1 MSISVFKRYELKY
14 ILSRKQYNNIIQEI
28 QQRLIP
34 DKYGKTTIQ
43 SLYFDRD
50 DNLLIRRSIEKL
62 AYKEK
67 LRLRSY
73 GLVSKNDPVFF
84 ELKKKSEGVVFK
96 RRIKV
101 TTEDVSNNNFG
112 DSQIANE
119 IKYFMSYY
127 GNLHPKMLILYDRS
141 AYLGEDELRV
151 TFDENIRYRT
161 TRLSLSDGLDGILL
175 SKNDLI
181 LMEIKMNKAMP
192 IWFSKLLSQE
202 KIYKTSFSKYG
213 EAYKKEL
220 FNAFIK
226 EEREIG

>member
-50 DNLLIRRSIEKL
+50 DNLLVRRSIEKPV
-62 AYKEK
+62 YKEK

-101 TTEDVSNNNFG
+101 TSEDVFNNNFG
-112 DSQIANE
+112 DSQIAKE

-127 GNLHPKMLILYDRS
+127 GNLNPKMLLLYDRS
-141 AYLGEDELRV
+141 AYFGEDELRV

-161 TRLSLSDGLDGILL
+161 TRLNLTAGLDGILL
-175 SKNDLI
+175 NQNDLI

-192 IWFSKLLSQE
+192 LWLSKLLSQE

-220 FNAFIK
+220 FNTFIK
-226 EEREIG
+226 EDEKIG